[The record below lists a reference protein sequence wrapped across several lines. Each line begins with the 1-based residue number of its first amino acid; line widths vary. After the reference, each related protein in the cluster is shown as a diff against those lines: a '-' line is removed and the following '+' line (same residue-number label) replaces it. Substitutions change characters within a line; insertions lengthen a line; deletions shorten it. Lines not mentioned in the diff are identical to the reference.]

1 MDQITQI
8 SETIFQCESRT
19 NPDKSYLCDMV
30 TGDCECIAG
39 IGRGPCAHKN
49 EVAKHF
55 NIAELL
61 VIPSLDNKARGMYHY
76 LATGSVLADSWYRSL
91 DQPDQILNVQDYVEE
106 RTQQQHQPQQQYD
119 DDDQQPGTSGMA
131 GSSEKEED
139 KIVS

>member
-1 MDQITQI
+1 MDQITKI

-61 VIPSLDNKARGMYHY
+61 VIPSLDNKAKGMYHY

-91 DQPDQILNVQDYVEE
+91 DQPDQILNVQ
-106 RTQQQHQPQQQYD
+106 
-119 DDDQQPGTSGMA
+119 S
-131 GSSEKEED
+131 
-139 KIVS
+139 IL

>member
-1 MDQITQI
+1 MNQSKYKVDDVKLKMDQITKI

-49 EVAKHF
+49 AVAKHF

-76 LATGSVLADSWYRSL
+76 LATGSVLAES
-91 DQPDQILNVQDYVEE
+91 
-106 RTQQQHQPQQQYD
+106 
-119 DDDQQPGTSGMA
+119 
-131 GSSEKEED
+131 
-139 KIVS
+139 